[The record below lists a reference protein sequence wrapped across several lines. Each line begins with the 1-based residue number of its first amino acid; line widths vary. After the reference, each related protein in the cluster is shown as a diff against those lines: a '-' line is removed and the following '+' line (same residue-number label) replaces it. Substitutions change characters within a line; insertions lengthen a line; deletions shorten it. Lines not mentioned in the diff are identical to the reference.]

1 MRFRQVR
8 LQLQSAFG
16 QSARF
21 FAAFLSWIEGVKYP
35 TFQLRVARKRER
47 KFRIELD
54 CARIKLLAL
63 FEFPEVLN
71 GVLEIMRL
79 DKSEI
84 GFAILGGL
92 AFDLRPFTRRKSCL
106 QRFRDFLREIG
117 LNCEN

>member
-21 FAAFLSWIEGVKYP
+21 FAAFLSWIKGVKYP

-71 GVLEIMRL
+71 SVLEIVRL
-79 DKSEI
+79 DKGEI
-84 GFAILGGL
+84 GFAILGG
-92 AFDLRPFTRRKSCL
+92 RRIIIKTYTTAELWFNHPSL
-106 QRFRDFLREIG
+106 YVS
-117 LNCEN
+117 

>member
-1 MRFRQVR
+1 MRLRQVR
-8 LQLQSAFG
+8 LQLHSAFG

-21 FAAFLSWIEGVKYP
+21 FAAFPSWIEGVKYP

-84 GFAILGGL
+84 GFAILGGRSIIL
-92 AFDLRPFTRRKSCL
+92 KTITRRQFCL
-106 QRFRDFLREIG
+106 Q
-117 LNCEN
+117 